1 MAGSLGQDV
10 LFFFDV
16 SEESRDFLCHVMQ
29 SGAAPLHETQWLRH
43 QSLLAGA
50 DDWNALIDCA
60 RSLKRSRTHD
70 PLALEGQDDLSYVWS
85 ALFGLGNSAVLP
97 TRDAWERTDRLI
109 SLAKKLERDAAALL
123 ESRTSDDFLEPR
135 APLPRKRRRAG
146 GAISHY
152 WGDETGES
160 QVSSLQTCPILSS
173 CVPTQPS
180 DSPICGASHELLGQ
194 ISNDSTALWSCRSTS
209 SPYFSTLPR
218 VKDSPRRP
226 PAGTMSCIRFPPLSS
241 PRFGIIQEEAAH
253 DPFWL
258 LMAVTFLIKTSGQL
272 AIPAMRHVRERFP
285 TPEQLADPANA
296 PQLTAMIRHL
306 GLVVVRVAMIQKY
319 ASAYLNRPPRSGVR
333 FRVRNYEKRD
343 VAASGEEP
351 SLRRLEEPVEGEA
364 DADDDEAW
372 EIGHMTQGRYALDSW
387 RIFCRDEL
395 LGRAE
400 DWNGKGREAEFQ
412 PEWMRVMPAD
422 KELRAYLRWM
432 WMREGWEWDPKTGE
446 RTVLREAMRR
456 AVDEGRVEYDEMG
469 GLRMEE
475 EEEEHKEE
483 QEEEQEQEEE
493 EEAKG
498 DTTGR
503 RG

>member
-1 MAGSLGQDV
+1 MAGSLSQDV

-16 SEESRDFLCHVMQ
+16 GEESRDFLCHVMQ
-29 SGAAPLHETQWLRH
+29 SGAAPPHETQWLRH

-50 DDWNALIDCA
+50 DDWNALIECA
-60 RSLKRSRTHD
+60 RSVKRSRTHD

-85 ALFGLGNSAVLP
+85 ALFGLGNSATLP

-109 SLAKKLERDAAALL
+109 SLAQKLERDAAALL
-123 ESRTSDDFLEPR
+123 DSNIRTDDLLELR
-135 APLPRKRRRAG
+135 EPLLRKRRRV
-146 GAISHY
+146 GATISHY
-152 WGDETGES
+152 WGDETVES
-160 QVSSLQTCPILSS
+160 QGFSLQTCPILNS
-173 CVPTQPS
+173 CPSRVDKQNWFPTEPS
-180 DSPICGASHELLGQ
+180 DSPICGASHEFLGQ

-218 VKDSPRRP
+218 VKDSPKRP
-226 PAGTMSCIRFPPLSS
+226 PAGTVSCIRFPPLSS
-241 PRFGIIQEEAAH
+241 PRFGIIQEETAH

-285 TPEQLADPANA
+285 TPGQLGDPANE

-319 ASAYLNRPPRSGVR
+319 ARIYLDRPPRPGVR
-333 FRVRNYEKRD
+333 FRVRNYEKRE

-351 SLRRLEEPVEGEA
+351 SFRRLEEPVEGEA

-400 DWNGKGREAEFQ
+400 DWNGKRREAEFQ

-432 WMREGWEWDPKTGE
+432 WMREGWEWDPKTGD

-456 AVDEGRVEYDEMG
+456 AVEEGRVEYDETG
-469 GLRMEE
+469 GLRMDEE
-475 EEEEHKEE
+475 KED
-483 QEEEQEQEEE
+483 EEEQAGQ
-493 EEAKG
+493 
-498 DTTGR
+498 GR
-503 RG
+503 GAVW